1 MKPKELQ
8 FVWGQKVLSI
18 KMLTRVS
25 HSNIDTKKSLIW
37 VTNRRRLEEVTNKK
51 KRYFEFE
58 ENFILTAHVN
68 NSFST
73 VTTAK

>member
-1 MKPKELQ
+1 MRP
-8 FVWGQKVLSI
+8 I
-18 KMLTRVS
+18 PILTQ
-25 HSNIDTKKSLIW
+25 KKSLIW
-37 VTNRRRLEEVTNKK
+37 VTNRRRLEEVTNEKKK